1 MEQRE
6 ALFPMAANVGET
18 AEECSHESPVEEEN
32 GSETSSNA
40 SSSSLNS
47 SSTDG
52 SEHDNDGAEPHGM
65 REFSI
70 KETNFEQG
78 QLKLKLQTKRVTKPP
93 KSLENY
99 VCRPSIKITIKPT
112 HSNKKA
118 ACHEQPDPPDP
129 DKTPEKQDPAS
140 RKQSRPRKSR
150 GTKQGPGEGSGMQS
164 AATSN
169 GDDQAAAV
177 EMHSDQVSPPR
188 PEYDPPANGFANCA
202 EKQPLSSL
210 ELLGADCDGS
220 GEHGNNDSDGEN
232 GDGGSESTQDSG
244 IDQGVSP
251 ECPLS
256 AGNGDSGVEE
266 HGEAVG
272 SVETVPL
279 EAGRTRDE
287 GQEDYNEMTHHAET
301 VELNADIINNGF
313 HSEAYAATMS
323 ESGEEV
329 TVSAIEALAEQEVS
343 MGEIVEGSN
352 ARRVAPPAAVPETDA
367 EQNLTSDEV
376 EMLPD
381 RENPHAEEGAAILAE
396 SEGGPPSVPIPIET
410 DSVVEIA
417 SEVVLEP
424 SPDVDTG
431 GALTDTRFGYSSYA
445 HNFGED
451 AVVDKVTEVPS
462 GATTPEDENVSVS
475 QKRKKETQGPLV
487 VQSKAAIAP
496 QAKTSPE
503 TNPGLKVKP
512 PKANNRSRKKSEGTK
527 PVSQASSRSASRTSA
542 RTSSRRQNAAKSAKE
557 AKTVEREVKPTAKDA
572 KSAPK
577 DAKSASKDNKS
588 QAKDP
593 KSVSKDS
600 KGKDAKTASKDASAV
615 CKDPKSVCESNEVKS
630 NDKIESLM
638 PSKQDKDTAD
648 QEINSETSKS
658 KGKGLKAATVKGK
671 AGRLSSSRSRS
682 RKAVDS
688 KLPVSPSK
696 SKEETKSL
704 STHSEDRT
712 SSKQQESRSPK
723 RRKDSSTP
731 KPDETQTTSGSL
743 SVEANVV
750 SKESSST
757 DSSPPYLQLS
767 VPDKQ
772 RRKPRKQN
780 VVGVK
785 SRPKKQKEC
794 QKKEPAKPTKAKTRE
809 RRQGKPRKSK
819 KDAAEA
825 KDTVPELLPQD
836 TVSTEVPE
844 ISLSTLQAADK
855 IPSQEVVKPRTRCSP
870 KKQKVATES
879 VSVTGNVPQGVTDAS
894 KDDKKEKNGKKKE
907 KHVEAPEVS
916 PAVSQSNKPTTEPE
930 IAKSQDDV
938 PAPKE
943 TGSASRR
950 SRRKTPKEEGKKAI
964 KEAKRKSTGTVA
976 IKPSPA
982 RKQEEAKETAVSKD
996 APPSLEPEPSVLS
1009 LHRGDHSTE
1018 NELPKLTESLP
1029 VRTYSRLNKKD
1040 VRALKGKPGR
1050 PRKKPVPDLE
1060 SPPVLTPEV
1069 ILEGKTE
1076 ETPSPI
1082 SELSTQTT
1090 NDDCMLSDSGIGTD
1104 NSTSDKERNKNDK
1117 KRKSKDAEDSKTQA
1131 ATEENK
1137 KEKQKRKHKPKVLQ
1151 EDPGLERLKKHKKKV
1166 KKKHIR
1172 GRERNIVDP
1181 VFLTQMDEVIDLVH
1195 ELRISPT
1202 QPQYIPG
1209 NTSLGSVLPIFPLP
1223 SIFRLDFNRV
1233 WKAKHKHGK
1242 AKRIKRLKLPKGKPG
1257 RPKKN
1262 KSSPEKDENTVS
1274 LSPEKLS
1281 PAAESLE
1288 NVPSTNADKTT
1299 KGRPRRKPKNLPVT
1313 AAVDET
1319 AARGQPTRKGQQQS
1333 PEKVSIQPEVT
1344 TADSVQDS
1352 IEECIRK
1359 ISGTEDKATNKS
1371 EQQTPGISLEN
1382 AAVDTMAAAIEACIG
1397 SARKAKPGCRKKVE
1411 KEVTG
1416 NDVVPAEDANKT
1428 KARAKVSRVSGRK
1441 TTGRGHVSNENND
1454 SALVQTESTNAVPT
1468 TELVPSSTLD
1478 TSQTVPS
1485 VQETR
1490 KAGKGK
1496 RTRPAEETMPIKKR
1510 RGKMLS
1516 ISGVASSLALPETP
1530 SQSSSVVE
1538 GVPNPPSSPQEQTMV
1553 THDGLQRRLPRTF
1566 LHKPLVTKSHQVDQA
1581 SKILKRAKM
1590 QAVKVPKPVRRPGR
1604 PRKRPPSPV
1613 SEPDAS
1619 ADVTED
1625 QPEDQSVVN
1634 PAQDRR
1640 TLPSDIDTYLETIE
1654 AVVAEASKSDCAT
1667 TIGRREPK
1675 RKREA
1680 SISPRKRRKSDGAQE
1695 EPPEPAPSP
1704 VTQDALV
1711 QPQPSVNTAA
1721 PSRGK
1726 ESESSPAKEKKET
1739 PAATVVVVE
1748 GVKKKRRDPHEPRK
1762 KYIKAGLFSDYFKVD
1777 PIMCRVVSLGKGR
1790 LDDHDSPA
1798 GTDSGPKRQKNG
1810 MTKKEKLEYEPS
1822 KFEYGLLPAPIH
1834 VGKYLRQK
1842 RIDYQM
1848 PYDIWWQYKHNKL
1861 IPKIDERTKY
1871 KKIRSNIFVDVKPLS
1886 GCEPVICSCV
1896 KPAQPTD
1903 TACQED
1909 CLNRMSF
1916 MECSPNTCP
1925 CADQCANQRIQRH
1938 EWDQGLERINT
1949 KDRGYGVRSKTP
1961 IPQGNFI
1968 LEYVGEVVSEQEFR
1982 RRTVEIYHDH
1992 NHHYCLNL
2000 HSGAVIDGYKYGCEG
2015 RFVNHSCEP
2024 NCEMQKWSVNGVYR
2038 IGLFALRDIPAGEE
2052 LTYDYNFHAFNM
2064 EKQQI
2069 CKCGSAKCRGFI
2081 GGKNQRFNGALNNKP
2096 AAKNSGAKT
2105 RKSKTRLKKREQQNQ
2120 QQSQG
2125 AQQHPTPQHHLP
2137 RFGEPPQ
2144 VIYKSCPH
2152 TIKPLSARE
2161 RNLVQKHKMFLLRN
2175 WERVRNSNEAMKK
2188 STQETKAANTAVGG
2202 AYIPKTGREKPFQ
2215 DVFMT
2220 QFTALK
2226 TSRSVRT
2233 RRLAAAEENSEVT
2246 RTARLAQVL
2255 KDIYNTVVNHKD
2267 TKGQALAAPLM
2278 SLPNRKRNSEYYS
2291 MIPDP
2296 LDLTTIETK
2305 IMTGKYK
2312 TMDDFEANMQQ
2323 VFRNAEII
2331 SEYASQVCM
2340 ENKKFHGKKSP
2351 IGKDVCRLRKVYTTA
2366 RSDAS
2371 RQLEEILGEVSGEP
2385 DTTETVEE
2393 TVRDPEKDESDD
2405 DIIRCI
2411 CGIYKDEGLMIQCEK
2426 CMVWQHCDCM
2436 RTTDD
2441 VEHYLC
2447 EECDPRPV
2455 DREVP
2460 MVPQPP
2466 YANRGCTYYLTLLR
2480 DDLLIRQGDCV
2491 YLMRDQSQ
2499 RRSVDGK
2506 SVRTSYRLLSNISP
2520 DKLDV
2525 FRVEKLWKNEKSE
2538 RFAFGHH
2545 YFRPHET
2552 HHAPSRKFFPNELFR
2567 VPLYEIIPLEAVVGL
2582 CCVMDLKT
2590 FCKGRPKTVKGQDV
2604 YVCDYRLDRTAHLFY
2619 KTTKTKYPICTKPYA
2634 FDHFEKRL
2642 VPKRTYTPHHVP
2654 EHYKKTGGRPYWKS
2668 NRQDGSSET
2677 SSTMGDSIDQA
2688 STSGLEEPPIS
2699 DKIIPSSSAEEP
2711 PTSSEPHKT
2720 KQRRKQKD
2728 RLNNVLLK
2736 LLAKLPGKHKPVD
2749 VSYLLEEGAGKR
2761 QRKKTTLVDCW

>member
-18 AEECSHESPVEEEN
+18 AEECSHELPVEEEN

-52 SEHDNDGAEPHGM
+52 SEHDNDGGEPQGM

-93 KSLENY
+93 KNLENY
-99 VCRPSIKITIKPT
+99 VCRPSIKITIKPA

-118 ACHEQPDPPDP
+118 ACHEQPLPDA

-140 RKQSRPRKSR
+140 RKQSRPRKTR

-164 AATSN
+164 TATSN
-169 GDDQAAAV
+169 GDDQAGAV
-177 EMHSDQVSPPR
+177 KMHSDQVSAPP
-188 PEYDPPANGFANCA
+188 PEYDPPANGFADCA

-210 ELLGADCDGS
+210 ELLGADCDGG

-272 SVETVPL
+272 SVETVQL
-279 EAGRTRDE
+279 ETGRTREE
-287 GQEDYNEMTHHAET
+287 GQEDYSEMTHHAEA

-343 MGEIVEGSN
+343 MGDVAGSS
-352 ARRVAPPAAVPETDA
+352 ARREAPSAEAPETDG

-381 RENPHAEEGAAILAE
+381 RENSHAEEGTPMLAE

-410 DSVVEIA
+410 DTVVEIA

-451 AVVDKVTEVPS
+451 AVVDKVSEVAS
-462 GATTPEDENVSVS
+462 GATTPDDENMSVS
-475 QKRKKETQGPLV
+475 EKRKKETQGASV
-487 VQSKAAIAP
+487 VQLKAAIAP

-512 PKANNRSRKKSEGTK
+512 PKANNRSRKKSEATK
-527 PVSQASSRSASRTSA
+527 SVSQVSSRSASRTSA
-542 RTSSRRQNAAKSAKE
+542 RTSSRRQNSGKSGKE
-557 AKTVEREVKPTAKDA
+557 AKAIEKEAKPTAKDA

-577 DAKSASKDNKS
+577 DAKSTSKDCKS

-600 KGKDAKTASKDASAV
+600 KGKDAKVVSKDASAV
-615 CKDPKSVCESNEVKS
+615 CKDLKSNTPADESNEVKT
-630 NDKIESLM
+630 NDKIESVM
-638 PSKQDKDTAD
+638 PSKQDEDTAD

-658 KGKGLKAATVKGK
+658 KRKGLKATTVKGK
-671 AGRLSSSRSRS
+671 AGRLSSSRSRP
-682 RKAVDS
+682 RKAGDS

-704 STHSEDRT
+704 SVHSEDRT
-712 SSKQQESRSPK
+712 SSKQQDSRSPK
-723 RRKDSSTP
+723 KRKNSSVP
-731 KPDETQTTSGSL
+731 KPDETHITSSSL
-743 SVEANVV
+743 SPEPNLI
-750 SKESSST
+750 SKESPSA
-757 DSSPPYLQLS
+757 DLSPPSLQLS

-794 QKKEPAKPTKAKTRE
+794 HKKEPAKAIKAKALE

-819 KDAAEA
+819 KDEA
-825 KDTVPELLPQD
+825 KYTLPELLPQE
-836 TVSTEVPE
+836 TVSKDLSDN
-844 ISLSTLQAADK
+844 SLSTSQAAEK

-879 VSVTGNVPQGVTDAS
+879 VSVTGNVPSGATDAP
-894 KDDKKEKNGKKKE
+894 KDDNKEKNGKKKE
-907 KHVEAPEVS
+907 KHFDSQEAS
-916 PAVSQSNKPTTEPE
+916 PAVSQPNNSAMEPD

-938 PAPKE
+938 PTPKE
-943 TGSASRR
+943 TCSPSRR
-950 SRRKTPKEEGKKAI
+950 SRRKSPKEEGKKAI
-964 KEAKRKSTGTVA
+964 KETKRKSMGTVV

-1009 LHRGDHSTE
+1009 LHRGDNSTD
-1018 NELPKLTESLP
+1018 NELPKLTESFP
-1029 VRTYSRLNKKD
+1029 IKTDRRLNKRD
-1040 VRALKGKPGR
+1040 VGSLKGKPGR
-1050 PRKKPVPDLE
+1050 PRKKRVPDLE

-1082 SELSTQTT
+1082 SDLSTQTT

-1117 KRKSKDAEDSKTQA
+1117 KRKNKDVDDSKTQA
-1131 ATEENK
+1131 AMEENK
-1137 KEKQKRKHKPKVLQ
+1137 KEKHKRKHKPKVLQ
-1151 EDPGLERLKKHKKKV
+1151 EEPGLDRLKKHKKRV

-1209 NTSLGSVLPIFPLP
+1209 NASLGSVLPICPLP
-1223 SIFRLDFNRV
+1223 TIFRLDFNRV
-1233 WKAKHKHGK
+1233 LKAKHKHGK

-1262 KSSPEKDENTVS
+1262 KMKSSPEKGDNSVTPTSATSASPSSECLETVQ
-1274 LSPEKLS
+1274 
-1281 PAAESLE
+1281 
-1288 NVPSTNADKTT
+1288 STSTDKTT
-1299 KGRPRRKPKNLPVT
+1299 KGRPRRKPKNLSVT
-1313 AAVDET
+1313 AAVDER
-1319 AARGQPTRKGQQQS
+1319 AVRGQQTRKGQQS
-1333 PEKVSIQPEVT
+1333 AEVHNQPDLT

-1359 ISGTEDKATNKS
+1359 ISGTEDMAMNKS
-1371 EQQTPGISLEN
+1371 EQNAHGSSLEN
-1382 AAVDTMAAAIEACIG
+1382 TAVDTMTAAIEACIG
-1397 SARKAKPGCRKKVE
+1397 SGTKAKPGRRKKVE
-1411 KEVTG
+1411 KEVPG
-1416 NDVVPAEDANKT
+1416 NDVPAEDADKP
-1428 KARAKVSRVSGRK
+1428 KARAKVSRVSSRK
-1441 TTGRGHVSNENND
+1441 SIARDHVSNENEN
-1454 SALVQTESTNAVPT
+1454 STPVQTESTETVPT
-1468 TELVPSSTLD
+1468 TELVPCSKLD

-1516 ISGVASSLALPETP
+1516 ISGVTSSLALPETP
-1530 SQSSSVVE
+1530 SQSSNVVE
-1538 GVPNPPSSPQEQTMV
+1538 GVLNPPYPPREETMV

-1604 PRKRPPSPV
+1604 PRKRPPSPDP
-1613 SEPDAS
+1613 EPDAS
-1619 ADVTED
+1619 ADVTKD
-1625 QPEDQSVVN
+1625 QDEDQSVHSDHVEK
-1634 PAQDRR
+1634 
-1640 TLPSDIDTYLETIE
+1640 TLPTQSDIDTYMETIE
-1654 AVVAEASKSDCAT
+1654 AVVAEASKSDSLNMT
-1667 TIGRREPK
+1667 GRAEPK

-1680 SISPRKRRKSDGAQE
+1680 SISPRKRRKSAGPQE
-1695 EPPEPAPSP
+1695 EPPEPAPSS

-1711 QPQPSVNTAA
+1711 QPQLTVSAAA
-1721 PSRGK
+1721 PSNQ
-1726 ESESSPAKEKKET
+1726 SESSPTEEKKET
-1739 PAATVVVVE
+1739 PAAVVVVE

-1790 LDDHDSPA
+1790 LDDSPA

-1842 RIDYQM
+1842 RIDFQM

-1886 GCEPVICSCV
+1886 GCEPVVCTCV
-1896 KPAQPTD
+1896 RPAQAD
-1903 TACQED
+1903 KACQED

-1925 CADQCANQRIQRH
+1925 YADQCANQRIQRH
-1938 EWDQGLERINT
+1938 EWDPGLERIVT

-2096 AAKNSGAKT
+2096 VAKNSGAKT
-2105 RKSKTRLKKREQQNQ
+2105 RKSKTRLKKREQHSQ

-2125 AQQHPTPQHHLP
+2125 AQQQHPTPQHHLP

-2175 WERVRNSNEAMKK
+2175 WERVRNTNEAMKK
-2188 STQETKAANTAVGG
+2188 KSSQETKSASTAVGG

-2278 SLPNRKRNSEYYS
+2278 ILPNRKRNSEYYS

-2296 LDLTTIETK
+2296 LDLTTIENK

-2331 SEYASQVCM
+2331 SAYASQVCM

-2385 DTTETVEE
+2385 DTTEMVEE

-2411 CGIYKDEGLMIQCEK
+2411 CGIFKDEGLMIQCEK

-2447 EECDPRPV
+2447 EECDPRQV

-2480 DDLLIRQGDCV
+2480 DDLLVRQGDCV

-2590 FCKGRPKTVKGQDV
+2590 FCKGRPKTVKEQDV

-2688 STSGLEEPPIS
+2688 STSGLEEPVIS
-2699 DKIIPSSSAEEP
+2699 DNISPSSSAEEAP
-2711 PTSSEPHKT
+2711 ISSEPHKT
-2720 KQRRKQKD
+2720 KQRPKQKE

>member
-52 SEHDNDGAEPHGM
+52 SEHDHDGSEPHGM

-99 VCRPSIKITIKPT
+99 VCRPSIKITIKPA

-118 ACHEQPDPPDP
+118 ACHEQPSPPDP
-129 DKTPEKQDPAS
+129 DKTPEKLDAAS
-140 RKQSRPRKSR
+140 RKQSRPRKAR

-177 EMHSDQVSPPR
+177 KMHSDQVSPPR

-202 EKQPLSSL
+202 EKPPLSSL

-272 SVETVPL
+272 SVETVQL

-287 GQEDYNEMTHHAET
+287 GQEDYNEMTHHAEA

-352 ARRVAPPAAVPETDA
+352 GRRGAPPAEAPETDV

-381 RENPHAEEGAAILAE
+381 RENPHTEEGATVLAE

-410 DSVVEIA
+410 DTVVEIA

-451 AVVDKVTEVPS
+451 AVVDKVSEVAS
-462 GATTPEDENVSVS
+462 GATTPDDENMSVS
-475 QKRKKETQGPLV
+475 EKRKRETQGSSV

-527 PVSQASSRSASRTSA
+527 SVSQASSRSASRTSA
-542 RTSSRRQNAAKSAKE
+542 RTSSRRQNAAKSAKD
-557 AKTVEREVKPTAKDA
+557 AKAIEKDA

-577 DAKSASKDNKS
+577 DAKSTSKDCKS

-593 KSVSKDS
+593 KSVSKDP
-600 KGKDAKTASKDASAV
+600 KGKDAKMASKDASALS
-615 CKDPKSVCESNEVKS
+615 KDLKSNTPVCESNEVKS
-630 NDKIESLM
+630 NDKIESVT

-658 KGKGLKAATVKGK
+658 KGKGLKASTVKGK
-671 AGRLSSSRSRS
+671 AGRLSSSRSRP

-688 KLPVSPSK
+688 RPPVSPSK

-704 STHSEDRT
+704 LTNSEDRT

-723 RRKDSSTP
+723 KRKDLSVH
-731 KPDETQTTSGSL
+731 KPDETQTTSGSA
-743 SVEANVV
+743 SVESNLS
-750 SKESSST
+750 SKESSSG
-757 DSSPPYLQLS
+757 DLSPPSLQLS
-767 VPDKQ
+767 APDKQ

-794 QKKEPAKPTKAKTRE
+794 HKKEPAKPNKAKTRE
-809 RRQGKPRKSK
+809 RRPGKPRKSK
-819 KDAAEA
+819 KDAAEVT
-825 KDTVPELLPQD
+825 DTVPELLPQD
-836 TVSTEVPE
+836 TVSKDLPE
-844 ISLSTLQAADK
+844 ISLSTSQAAEK
-855 IPSQEVVKPRTRCSP
+855 IPSQELVKPRTRYSP

-879 VSVTGNVPQGVTDAS
+879 ASVTENVLTGVTEAG
-894 KDDKKEKNGKKKE
+894 KDDKKEKNGKRKE
-907 KHVEAPEVS
+907 KHAEAPEAS
-916 PAVSQSNKPTTEPE
+916 TAVSQPNKSTMEPE
-930 IAKSQDDV
+930 IAKSQGNV
-938 PAPKE
+938 PVPKD
-943 TGSASRR
+943 TGSAGRR

-964 KEAKRKSTGTVA
+964 KETKRKSMGTVA

-982 RKQEEAKETAVSKD
+982 RKQEEVKETAVGKD

-1009 LHRGDHSTE
+1009 LHRGENSTE

-1029 VRTYSRLNKKD
+1029 VKNKTGDCTKKD
-1040 VRALKGKPGR
+1040 VRALRGRPGR

-1060 SPPVLTPEV
+1060 SPPILTPEV

-1082 SELSTQTT
+1082 SDLSTQTT

-1137 KEKQKRKHKPKVLQ
+1137 KEKHKRKHKPKVLQ
-1151 EDPGLERLKKHKKKV
+1151 EDTGMDRLKKHKKKV

-1181 VFLTQMDEVIDLVH
+1181 VFLTQMDEVIDLIH

-1202 QPQYIPG
+1202 QPQYVPG
-1209 NTSLGSVLPIFPLP
+1209 NTSLGSVLPICPLP
-1223 SIFRLDFNRV
+1223 SIFRLDFNNRV

-1242 AKRIKRLKLPKGKPG
+1242 TKRIKRLKLPKGKPG

-1262 KSSPEKDENTVS
+1262 KSSPEKSENNVS
-1274 LSPEKLS
+1274 PTTAPEGSP
-1281 PAAESLE
+1281 PAAECLE
-1288 NVPSTNADKTT
+1288 HVPNTNTGKTT
-1299 KGRPRRKPKNLPVT
+1299 KGRPRRKPKNLSVT

-1319 AARGQPTRKGQQQS
+1319 VTRGQQPRKGQPS
-1333 PEKVSIQPEVT
+1333 AEKVHSQSDDIT
-1344 TADSVQDS
+1344 TTDSVQDS

-1359 ISGTEDKATNKS
+1359 ISGTEDKSASKT
-1371 EQQTPGISLEN
+1371 EPQTPGTSLEN
-1382 AAVDTMAAAIEACIG
+1382 TAVDTMAAAIEACIG
-1397 SARKAKPGCRKKVE
+1397 SGTKAKPGRRKKVE

-1416 NDVVPAEDANKT
+1416 NDGVPAEDANKT
-1428 KARAKVSRVSGRK
+1428 KARAKASRVSNRK
-1441 TTGRGHVSNENND
+1441 SAGRGHVSNEND
-1454 SALVQTESTNAVPT
+1454 DGTQVQTDSTNTVPT
-1468 TELVPSSTLD
+1468 TEPVPSLKMDS
-1478 TSQTVPS
+1478 SQTAPP

-1530 SQSSSVVE
+1530 SQSSSVVA

-1553 THDGLQRRLPRTF
+1553 THDGLQRRLPRQF

-1604 PRKRPPSPV
+1604 PRKRPVPD
-1613 SEPDAS
+1613 SEPDA
-1619 ADVTED
+1619 ADVTVD
-1625 QPEDQSVVN
+1625 QTQDQSN
-1634 PAQDRR
+1634 SDQDRR
-1640 TLPSDIDTYLETIE
+1640 TLPTPGDDIDTYLETIE
-1654 AVVAEASKSDCAT
+1654 AVVAEAAKLDSSNT
-1667 TIGRREPK
+1667 SGRREPK

-1680 SISPRKRRKSDGAQE
+1680 SVSPRKRKKSDGPQE
-1695 EPPEPAPSP
+1695 ETPEPAPPP
-1704 VTQDALV
+1704 VPQPYIHTRSGKREALV
-1711 QPQPSVNTAA
+1711 QPQTSVTTAA
-1721 PSRGK
+1721 PSRAT
-1726 ESESSPAKEKKET
+1726 ESESSPDKEKKE
-1739 PAATVVVVE
+1739 PPVAAAVVE

-1790 LDDHDSPA
+1790 LDDSPA

-1842 RIDYQM
+1842 RIDFQM

-1896 KPAQPTD
+1896 RPAEPAD
-1903 TACQED
+1903 KACQED

-1938 EWDQGLERINT
+1938 EWDQGLERIVT

-2125 AQQHPTPQHHLP
+2125 AQQQLPTPQHHLP

-2144 VIYKSCPH
+2144 VIYYKSWSH
-2152 TIKPLSARE
+2152 AIKPLSARE
-2161 RNLVQKHKMFLLRN
+2161 RNLVQKHKMFLLHN
-2175 WERVRNSNEAMKK
+2175 WERVRNSKEAMKK
-2188 STQETKAANTAVGG
+2188 KSAQETKAASTAVGG
-2202 AYIPKTGREKPFQ
+2202 AYIPKT

-2291 MIPDP
+2291 MISDP
-2296 LDLTTIETK
+2296 LDLTTIENK

-2312 TMDDFEANMQQ
+2312 TVDDFEANMQQ
-2323 VFRNAEII
+2323 VFRNAE
-2331 SEYASQVCM
+2331 
-2340 ENKKFHGKKSP
+2340 KFHGKKSP

-2393 TVRDPEKDESDD
+2393 TVRDQEKDESDD

-2447 EECDPRPV
+2447 EECDPRQV

-2480 DDLLIRQGDCV
+2480 DDLLVRQGDCV

-2590 FCKGRPKTVKGQDV
+2590 FCKGRPKTVKEQDV

-2688 STSGLEEPPIS
+2688 STSGLEEPAVS
-2699 DKIIPSSSAEEP
+2699 DKISPSSTAEEA
-2711 PTSSEPHKT
+2711 PTSSEHHKT
-2720 KQRRKQKD
+2720 KQRQKQKE